1 MFHFYHHLQT
11 LTEKWNSFL
20 IIPASKNKK
29 ESTHVACMVRAKK
42 GVMEQDKKV
51 KGEGTLSI
59 SPLSPLP
66 NIVTRV
72 SLRAYKILSAF
83 LMLNQ
88 EKLHVS
94 F

>member
-1 MFHFYHHLQT
+1 MFHFYHYLET

-51 KGEGTLSI
+51 KGEGALSV

-66 NIVTRV
+66 FP
-72 SLRAYKILSAF
+72 SLHIPFRRLPRRS
-83 LMLNQ
+83 L
-88 EKLHVS
+88 
-94 F
+94 

>member
-1 MFHFYHHLQT
+1 MFHFYHHLET

-51 KGEGTLSI
+51 KGEEPFPSLPY
-59 SPLSPLP
+59 PLSL
-66 NIVTRV
+66 
-72 SLRAYKILSAF
+72 IL
-83 LMLNQ
+83 
-88 EKLHVS
+88 
-94 F
+94 